1 MPHDAK
7 KEAVQSASLNKPITD
22 ELIMKITKEVVI
34 KFIEVGRLSPPKF
47 AETFQEVYRTVSD
60 VARGSAIDKE
70 GA

>member
-7 KEAVQSASLNKPITD
+7 KEAVQPASPNKTITD

-47 AETFQEVYRTVSD
+47 AETFQEVHRTVSD
-60 VARGSAIDKE
+60 VARGSVVEKE